1 MVTAILGF
9 LASAFFVWFGFTLH
23 GWADS
28 RREDR
33 AFKSHFDAL
42 GMEIRR
48 CGKLAATYLD
58 DNVESPLYR
67 LPCDA
72 YRLSLPVLYG
82 VGLVT
87 GDQADKF
94 QEFYLQAEQVNRGLD
109 NVDDFLRG
117 KTPENEGQAITFE
130 DERDRLQLKAGE
142 MRAQGA
148 GNDAAN
154 LYKEAVTAFEA
165 IFNAW
170 YKRSWWRRFRTR
182 WIRPNLHRIKLLLGF
197 PKRVLARFKK
207 S

>member
-1 MVTAILGF
+1 MITAILGL
-9 LASAFFVWFGFTLH
+9 LASAFFVWFGFALH

-48 CGKLAATYLD
+48 CGQLAATYLD

-72 YRLSLPVLYG
+72 YRLALPVLFG

-87 GDQADKF
+87 GDQADTF
-94 QEFYLQAEQVNRGLD
+94 QKFYLQAEQVNRGLD

-117 KTPENEGQAITFE
+117 NTPENEGQAITLALE
-130 DERDRLQLKAGE
+130 QNRLTGKARD

-148 GNDAAN
+148 GNDAAV
-154 LYKEAVTAFEA
+154 LYNDAVTALNTVFK
-165 IFNAW
+165 AW
-170 YKRSWWRRFRTR
+170 YDRSLWRRFKKR
-182 WIRPNLHRIKLLLGF
+182 WVRPILHRVKLLLKY
-197 PKRVLARFKK
+197 PRKLLARLKK